1 MQADATFSHWDSASR
16 SAELLQA
23 PGNRLRSAGVCRE
36 IPGSCPDVPG
46 SRAHV
51 RGLPRDVPGPG
62 GEFRG
67 ECRGVP
73 VCRPRASRGETMSA
87 GSLTESRGIETMSWE
102 VRRNPRTTDP
112 SPGTLPPLP
121 GSRDP
126 SPGLAGPVP
135 GVCGISR
142 GSRGGARGG
151 GPNAPGIRREVAVF
165 RGCFWAAGAAPQ
177 TRRAP
182 CGALSQ
188 GSGASTP
195 DCGRSPGAHLT
206 ARLLVVARVPAP
218 GAAGK

>member
-121 GSRDP
+121 GSR
-126 SPGLAGPVP
+126 
-135 GVCGISR
+135 
-142 GSRGGARGG
+142 GGARGG